1 MFGALLAIPEG
12 RRMLR
17 DARVWMALTVGIVAW
32 LPLLAWNLG
41 NEDAG
46 VRFQLVER
54 HPWSFHATGLWF
66 LVIQPLLVTP
76 LLFLV
81 MWRVGVAGFRPGH
94 GEVYTRLASSGVLDA
109 LLERGYR
116 YLTIANGD
124 NLGAAPDPRLAGWFA
139 ATDAPYAAEVCLRT
153 ANDRKGGHLAV
164 RRSDGQL
171 ILRDTAQTP
180 ADQMHYFTDEHRHR
194 YFHCNNLW
202 LDLQRLHDR
211 LSQSG
216 PVLGLPLIRNEKTVD
231 PTDPTSPRTLQ
242 LETAMGAAIEV
253 FPGARAIVVERGRF
267 LPVKTTNE
275 LMLLRS
281 DVFTL
286 AEDARLVTDLP
297 KLPGIDL
304 DPRHY
309 KTINQFDERVQIV
322 PSLRDARSLRVRG
335 DWTFSHPVHVT
346 GDATLEDN
354 GQQQSVPP
362 DLH

>member
-1 MFGALLAIPEG
+1 M
-12 RRMLR
+12 
-17 DARVWMALTVGIVAW
+17 
-32 LPLLAWNLG
+32 
-41 NEDAG
+41 
-46 VRFQLVER
+46 
-54 HPWSFHATGLWF
+54 
-66 LVIQPLLVTP
+66 
-76 LLFLV
+76 
-81 MWRVGVAGFRPGH
+81 
-94 GEVYTRLASSGVLDA
+94 YTRLASSGVLDA